1 MLRVAGGLVRSAR
14 ASSFHSDI
22 LQRSSHVNTLT
33 ARGIKLRRRGSPAA
47 AEIVLLSR
55 ASRHD
60 RVLTA
65 SLGLVSGGII
75 VTSVINKQEENR
87 DFKGVIGNLYGDAND
102 LFYRQN
108 GRQFDEPVRNF
119 MTAKGY

>member
-22 LQRSSHVNTLT
+22 LQRSSHANTLT
-33 ARGIKLRRRGSPAA
+33 ARGIKLRVVARQQQQRSL
-47 AEIVLLSR
+47 LLSR

-65 SLGLVSGGII
+65 SLGLLSGGII

-119 MTAKGY
+119 MTAKGH